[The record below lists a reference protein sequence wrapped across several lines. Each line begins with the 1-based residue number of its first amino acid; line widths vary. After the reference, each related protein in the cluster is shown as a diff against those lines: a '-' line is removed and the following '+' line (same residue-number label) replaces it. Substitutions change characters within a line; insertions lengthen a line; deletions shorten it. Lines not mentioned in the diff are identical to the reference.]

1 MTPGQAHETTAF
13 KDLVQQAAVP
23 LDDCGDAYPVH
34 LAGDKGY
41 DAQWI
46 RDWLIGE
53 EIEPVISHRD
63 KTSPQ
68 DNLPFDREL
77 YRGRNVVERLVGR
90 LKECRRIFSRFE
102 KIAINY
108 LGMLKLGMILY
119 YLRLFCP
126 TGF

>member
-1 MTPGQAHETTAF
+1 MQNAE
-13 KDLVQQAAVP
+13 VP
-23 LDDCGDAYPVH
+23 LDDRWKAYPVH

-46 RDWLIGE
+46 RDWLINE
-53 EIEPVISHRD
+53 EIKPVIPHRD
-63 KTSPQ
+63 NTSQQ
-68 DNLPFDREL
+68 DDPPFDREL

-102 KIAINY
+102 KTAVNY

-126 TGF
+126 GDF